1 MLKLKKMAVLLAL
14 AGGASS
20 ANAALI
26 TNADGSFD
34 FGGFDWASNGSIWV
48 QNYGVLQ
55 GSNTTGDTDNFTLT
69 YMANAA
75 AVQNAGGT
83 NYSSLVMPGLN
94 NSYEYTIFAQVNE
107 TVVCLNANCSLAEI
121 SVGNG
126 STWNVYYDTSSNA
139 NMATGLGVTDGTL
152 LLSGTFAA
160 SPISQSFVA
169 PQGTSNPGNVSLIA
183 ALQGSVL
190 TTNTTYINPILNGST
205 AVSTLQFGNT
215 TTAWTRP
222 TSFNGTSTGANTN
235 SDFVGQADANQSFA
249 ANVVPEPGTLTL
261 IGLGLGMAGLI
272 RRRRSSANS

>member
-1 MLKLKKMAVLLAL
+1 MIKLKKMAALLAL
-14 AGGASS
+14 AAGASS

-26 TNADGSFD
+26 TNTDGSFD
-34 FGGFDWASNGSIWV
+34 FGGFDWASNGSVWV
-48 QNYGVLQ
+48 QDYGVLA
-55 GSNTTGDTDNFTLT
+55 GSNTTGNTDTFTLT

-75 AVQNAGGT
+75 AVQNAGGAS
-83 NYSSLVMPGLN
+83 YSSIAMPGLN
-94 NSYEYTIFAQVNE
+94 NTYEYTIFAKVNE
-107 TVVCLNANCSLAEI
+107 TVECLNANCSLVQI
-121 SVGNG
+121 SVGSG
-126 STWNVYYDTSSNA
+126 STWDVYYDTSKDA
-139 NMATGLGVTDGTL
+139 NMTTGLGVTDGTL
-152 LLSGTFAA
+152 LISGTFAA

-222 TSFNGTSTGANTN
+222 TSFDGIATGANTN
-235 SDFVGQADANQSFA
+235 SSFVGQADANQSFTA
-249 ANVVPEPGTLTL
+249 VPEPGTLTL

-272 RRRRSSANS
+272 RARRSRANT

>member
-1 MLKLKKMAVLLAL
+1 MLKFRKMAVLLAL

-34 FGGFDWASNGSIWV
+34 FGGFDWASNGSVWV
-48 QNYGVLQ
+48 QDYGVLR
-55 GSNTTGDTDNFTLT
+55 GSNGLGDTDNFTLT

-94 NSYEYTIFAQVNE
+94 NSYEYTIFAKVNE
-107 TVVCLNANCSLAEI
+107 TVVCLNADCSLVEI
-121 SVGNG
+121 SVGSG
-126 STWNVYYDTSSNA
+126 STWDVYYDTSRDA
-139 NMATGLGVTDGTL
+139 NNVTGLGFTDGTL
-152 LLSGTFAA
+152 LISGTFAA

-235 SDFVGQADANQSFA
+235 SNFVGQADANQSFTA
-249 ANVVPEPGTLTL
+249 VPEPGTLTL